1 MINSVNKE
9 EFELS
14 YDEINNIF
22 NPYNYDGMYVL
33 NTSGDVLS
41 AYNRKDGIIIDNK
54 IISDDD
60 ISNRKEQTEEFNI
73 QLINFLLNPEIK
85 NTIIKKLSS
94 AKYMLPSVKVA
105 LD

>member
-1 MINSVNKE
+1 LFDV
-9 EFELS
+9 
-14 YDEINNIF
+14 NNIDELKEDF
-22 NPYNYDGMYVL
+22 SKEVEGNKVL
-33 NTSGDVLS
+33 DIESF
-41 AYNRKDGIIIDNK
+41 NK

-60 ISNRKEQTEEFNI
+60 ISNRKEQTEEFNT

-85 NTIIKKLSS
+85 NAIIKKLSS